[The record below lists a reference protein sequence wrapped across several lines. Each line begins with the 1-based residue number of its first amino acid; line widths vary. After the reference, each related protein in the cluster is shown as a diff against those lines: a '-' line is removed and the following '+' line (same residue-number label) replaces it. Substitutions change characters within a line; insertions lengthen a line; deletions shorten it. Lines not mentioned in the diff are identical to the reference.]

1 MWKIRGVF
9 FSLSFVNL
17 FVYFLLENS
26 FLTFRMSLILA
37 GQRTLGVAWLIQI
50 HFDLVPFMDAR

>member
-1 MWKIRGVF
+1 MF
-9 FSLSFVNL
+9 FLFSLSFVNL

-50 HFDLVPFMDAR
+50 NFDLVPFMDAR